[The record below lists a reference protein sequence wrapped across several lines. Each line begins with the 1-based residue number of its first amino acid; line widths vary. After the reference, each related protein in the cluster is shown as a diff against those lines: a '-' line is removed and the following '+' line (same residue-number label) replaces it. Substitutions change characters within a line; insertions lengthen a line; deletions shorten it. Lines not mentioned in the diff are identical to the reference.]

1 MALPTQQPDFDPGLT
16 QQAEPNLTRAVNRD
30 GTFNVR
36 RTGAGW
42 RAWHPWLQV
51 ISMKWGPFML
61 FVVALYLFV
70 NTAFALVYFSMP
82 ASEIRGTA
90 APTGF
95 GRFLNDFF
103 FSAHTLTTVGYG
115 SLVPDG
121 IPGNVVAV
129 IEALVGLMV
138 FAIITGVLIAR
149 VSRPSARIGYSPNA
163 LISPYRGGRGL
174 MFRIVNERPHNLL
187 DLEAQVLLMTVESA
201 NGRAERRFQL
211 LNLERQR
218 IGFFPLPWTIVHPVD
233 SESPLYGKT
242 AEDMAN
248 REMEIIVLLKAFDE
262 LFSQPVQSRYSY
274 RYDEIVWGAR
284 FSPSFHVDEKGSLI
298 AEINRLGKYELVEL
312 PPEISA
318 IPKQT
323 SVVPA

>member
-16 QQAEPNLTRAVNRD
+16 QQADSNLTRAVNRD

-42 RAWHPWLQV
+42 RAYHPWLQV

-61 FVVALYLFV
+61 VVLALYLFV
-70 NTAFALVYFSMP
+70 NTAFALVYFSMS
-82 ASEIRGTA
+82 AEEIRGTA
-90 APTGF
+90 APTEF

-115 SLVPDG
+115 SLVPEG
-121 IPGNVVAV
+121 IPGNIIAV
-129 IEALVGLMV
+129 IEALIGLMV

-149 VSRPSARIGYSPNA
+149 VSRPSARIGYSHNA
-163 LISPYRGGRGL
+163 LVSPYRGGRGL
-174 MFRIVNERPHNLL
+174 MLRIVNERPHNLL
-187 DLEAQVLLMTVESA
+187 DVEVQVLLMTVEGG

-211 LNLERQR
+211 LNLERPR

-242 AEDMAN
+242 PADMA
-248 REMEIIVLLKAFDE
+248 RLEMEIIVLLKAFDE
-262 LFSQPVQSRYSY
+262 LFSQSVQSRYSY
-274 RYDEIVWGAR
+274 RYDEIVWGAK
-284 FSPSFHVDEKGSLI
+284 FSPSFHVDENGSLV
-298 AEINRLGKYELVEL
+298 AEINKLGEYESVEL
-312 PPEISA
+312 PPEIPS
-318 IPKQT
+318 IPKQAG
-323 SVVPA
+323 VVPA